1 MAWCETGSV
10 VGWISVR
17 SFTNV
22 RLGFLNDLRFKRV
35 QRTLSQTDIKRRR
48 IRIPKELE
56 KFHGKY
62 AG

>member
-1 MAWCETGSV
+1 MGATHVEPNGHK
-10 VGWISVR
+10 
-17 SFTNV
+17 
-22 RLGFLNDLRFKRV
+22 RL
-35 QRTLSQTDIKRRR
+35 R